1 MLDVIERLEASEE
14 YKNFKKEHP
23 EAYLCSAFFVIGK
36 TPEEGKK
43 QVNYAL
49 SETEVVSFDIN
60 STWKIVPQ
68 KLETAKKERV
78 LEVNKEEVAVSI
90 EEMEKI
96 IEKDAGKKY
105 DKTIAVL
112 QNLNRNL
119 IWNVTCMDGFTLHRY
134 HIDAKTGKIEKMTDI
149 KLQDMMKVEK
159 KTPDYI
165 Q

>member
-1 MLDVIERLEASEE
+1 MLDVIDKLENSEE
-14 YKNFKKEHP
+14 YKSFKKENP

-36 TPEEGKK
+36 TPEEGKR
-43 QVNYAL
+43 QANYAM
-49 SETEVVSFDIN
+49 SGNEVMSFDIN

-68 KLETAKKERV
+68 KLSTVKKEK
-78 LEVNKEEVAVSI
+78 LPAINKLDVQISI
-90 EEMEKI
+90 EETEKI

-105 DKTIAVL
+105 DKVIAVL
-112 QNLNRNL
+112 QDLNGTL

-134 HIDAKTGKIEKMTDI
+134 HIDAKTGKIDKMTDI
-149 KLQDMMKVEK
+149 KLQDMMRVEK